1 MPFISRMSSSNYFRS
16 FFLLAALVG
25 CLQAADVLTARNDN
39 SRSGANLGETILT
52 PQNVNTNTFG
62 RLFSL
67 SVDGYVYAQP
77 LYKAQVN
84 IPAGPGLGVHNVLY
98 VVTEHDSV
106 YAFDANG
113 NNPPQGYLWK
123 VSFLGP
129 GVTTLSAPADVGT
142 QDIVPEIGITSTPV
156 IDPSSNTIYVLA
168 KTKETSGGVTSFVQR
183 LHALDLGSG
192 AEKMNGPMQ
201 ISASVKGS
209 ANGNVGGNVN
219 FDGRI
224 EGQRAGLMLLNGVVY
239 IAWASHGDQGYYH
252 GWVMGYQAS
261 NIQQQTGFF
270 NTTPNGWGGG
280 IWMSGGGISADA
292 SGNVYVASGN
302 GTFSPDDSNYSE
314 TAMRLDPKNGLS
326 LADSFTPNNYDQ
338 LNNSDSDMGVAD
350 LLILPDQSGPN
361 PHLLVTAD
369 KNGLIYLI
377 NRDSMGGY
385 NATSNANVQTLFAGS
400 NIGWSIHNSFAFF
413 NNTLYVGVD
422 GNYLQ
427 AFTLSNGQ
435 LSAQPSSKGPDTFGQ
450 NIANGSGSSPV
461 ISANGTSNGIVWALN
476 NFTNGTGPAILYAYD
491 ASNLANKLY
500 SSNQAPNNRDTA
512 GNAVKFTAPTVAD
525 GKVFVPGVN
534 TVSVYG
540 LFSNSTT
547 QPTANPSFGT
557 PANTIFSAPTGVA
570 ISDSTPGAVIY
581 YTTDGSVPTTS
592 SSTYSGPIQI
602 TGPTTLSAF
611 AQAPGFTASQVVQAF
626 YTVQSASTPAT
637 PTFSG
642 GFNANGLALNGTA
655 ALNGTR
661 LRLTDASTT
670 FEAASAFYTT
680 PVNVKQ
686 FTTEF
691 QFQLTAAQADGFTF
705 TIQGEGPNAIGSTGG
720 GLGYGTDPSYH
731 ISYGERT
738 IPESVAIKF
747 DLYDNGGEGANSTGL
762 YQNGVQPT
770 TPAVDLTG
778 SGIDLHNG
786 DLYDAKL
793 AYDGKVLTLSLFDTT
808 HPANV
813 FTTQFTV
820 DIPSLVGGSFAY
832 VGFTAGTGG
841 LTAIQE
847 ITQWTYTATT
857 TTPTTTPVTLG
868 PPTPQVPAPDVN
880 LFGGTILNY
889 GAQDIGNR
897 LRLTD
902 GGLMEARSAYL
913 STKVN
918 VQRFTA
924 DFTFQ
929 LIDAIGDGFTFV
941 IQNQGPTAVGAA
953 GGGLG
958 YGMDYYS
965 TGTGIQQS
973 VAVKFDLSSN
983 AGESPNS
990 TGFYW
995 GGVGPYSYGSVDL
1008 TPYGINLHSTDVFSA
1023 HLVYDGGNLI
1033 VTITDLTHPATSTVS
1048 YPVNIPAA
1056 VGGNEAYVGFT
1067 AGTGWQGAVQ
1077 DIVSFSFNPN

>member
-1 MPFISRMSSSNYFRS
+1 MTFISRTFSANYFRS
-16 FFLLAALVG
+16 FFVMAALVG

-39 SRSGANLGETILT
+39 SRTSANLGETILT
-52 PQNVNTNTFG
+52 PQNVNTTTFG

-67 SVDGYVYAQP
+67 SVDGQVYAQP
-77 LYKAQVN
+77 LYKEQVN
-84 IPAGPGLGVHNVLY
+84 VPGQGVHNVLY

-113 NNPPQGYLWK
+113 NNPTQGYLWK
-123 VSFLGP
+123 VSFINP
-129 GVTTLSAPADVGT
+129 AAGVTTLSAPADVGT

-168 KTKETSGGVTSFVQR
+168 KTKETTGGKTTFVQR

-192 AEKMNGPMQ
+192 VEKMGGPVQ
-201 ISASVKGS
+201 INASLKGS
-209 ANGNVGGNVN
+209 AIGNVGGNVN
-219 FDGRI
+219 FDARI

-261 NIQQQTGFF
+261 NIQQQTAFY

-280 IWMSGGGISADA
+280 IWMSGGGVSADA
-292 SGNVYVASGN
+292 SGNVYVVSGN
-302 GTFSPDDSNYSE
+302 GTFSPDDSNYGE
-314 TAMRLDPKNGLS
+314 TAMRLSPANGLS
-326 LADSFTPNNYDQ
+326 LVDSFTPNNQDQ
-338 LNNSDSDMGVAD
+338 LNNSDADMGVSDA
-350 LLILPDQSGPN
+350 LILPDQSGPYK
-361 PHLLVTAD
+361 HLLVTAD
-369 KNGLIYLI
+369 KNGLLYLI

-385 NATSNANVQTLFAGS
+385 NATANANVQTLYGGS
-400 NIGWSIHNSFAFF
+400 SIHNSVAYF
-413 NNTLYVGVD
+413 NNTLYVGTD

-427 AFTLSNGQ
+427 AFSISNGK
-435 LSAQPSSKGPDTFGQ
+435 LSSLPSSKGADLFGQ
-450 NIANGSGSSPV
+450 NGANGSGSSPV

-476 NFTNGTGPAILYAYD
+476 NFTNGKGPAILYAYD

-512 GNAVKFTAPTVAD
+512 GNAVKFTAPMVAD

-540 LFSNSTT
+540 LFANSTT
-547 QPTANPSFGT
+547 QPTANPAFGT
-557 PANTIFSAPTGVA
+557 PANTIFNAPTGVA
-570 ISDSTPGAVIY
+570 ISDATPGAVIY

-592 SSTYSGPIQI
+592 SSIYNGPVQI
-602 TGPTTLSAF
+602 TGPTTVSAF

-626 YTVQSASTPAT
+626 YTVQSASTPAN
-637 PTFSG
+637 PTFSS
-642 GFNANGLALNGTA
+642 GFNANGMALNGTA

-661 LRLTDASTT
+661 LRLTDTSTT

-680 PVNVKQ
+680 PVNVKE

-691 QFQLTAAQADGFTF
+691 QFQLTSAQADGFTF

-731 ISYGERT
+731 ISFGERT

-747 DLYDNGGEGANSTGL
+747 DLYDNGGEGVNSTGL

-770 TPAVDLTG
+770 TPAVDLT
-778 SGIDLHNG
+778 SNGIDLHNG
-786 DLYDAKL
+786 ALYDAKL
-793 AYDGKVLTLSLFDTT
+793 SYDGRILTLTLFDTAQPT
-808 HPANV
+808 KI

-841 LTAIQE
+841 LTAVQE
-847 ITQWTYTATT
+847 ITQWTYTATP
-857 TTPTTTPVTLG
+857 TTPATPLAPG
-868 PPTPQVPAPDVN
+868 PPTPPVPAADAN
-880 LFGGTILNY
+880 LFGGTILNH

-913 STKVN
+913 STKMN
-918 VQRFTA
+918 IQRFTA
-924 DFTFQ
+924 DFMFQ
-929 LIDAIGDGFTFV
+929 LFGAAADGFTFV

-958 YGMDYYS
+958 YGTDYYS
-965 TGTGIQQS
+965 TGTGIQKS
-973 VAVKFDLSSN
+973 VALKFDLANN
-983 AGESPNS
+983 AGEGWNS
-990 TGFYW
+990 TGLYS
-995 GGVGPYSYGSVDL
+995 GGMAPYGSGSVDL
-1008 TPYGINLHSTDVFSA
+1008 TPSGINLHSSDVFTA
-1023 HLVYDGGNLI
+1023 HLVYDGTNLA
-1033 VTITDLTHPATSTVS
+1033 VTITDLSNPATYTGS
-1048 YPVNIPAA
+1048 YAVNIPGA

-1067 AGTGWQGAVQ
+1067 AATGWQGAVQ
-1077 DIVSFSFNPN
+1077 DIVTFGFTPN